1 MTHVKSL
8 VVDDLWSAIGS
19 TNLDNRSFE
28 HNDEMNLAARD
39 QSLAARLAQDFEADL
54 RESREVTLDAWR
66 RRPFLEKLVGPIAWI
81 LERQQ

>member
-1 MTHVKSL
+1 
-8 VVDDLWSAIGS
+8 
-19 TNLDNRSFE
+19 
-28 HNDEMNLAARD
+28 MNLAARD